1 MLGFALTGV
10 TEEENLLVSNKLR
23 SELVN
28 FRKFRV
34 ITRNQIEALIEE
46 QALGQTLLEASEAA
60 RAEKM

>member
-1 MLGFALTGV
+1 MTGV